1 MSGLLSR
8 EDAQVAVADTMWS
21 LLMVGS
27 SAVVAGE
34 PMICRMPAILG
45 AISAYWL
52 TAFCTS

>member
-8 EDAQVAVADTMWS
+8 EDDQVAVADTMWS
-21 LLMVGS
+21 AVMVGS
-27 SAVVAGE
+27 NAVVAGD
-34 PMICRMPAILG
+34 PSICRMPAMLG